1 MTICSACS
9 EERPNSFFLDSFSCS
24 SSHSFCSVRLVMTC
38 ACSCSRAASFASS
51 LACCSSNFAFF
62 ASSFAFRAFSC
73 CNRSYSA
80 REMVPISA
88 VLLVCISL
96 FFMQTLY
103 HRMRQKASVFNGFR
117 PFFLLRQWSIP
128 LPDGGLSAARYAAPP
143 CASGTAAALAPLPRI
158 PSAAIDTR
166 PVPVACTAG

>member
-38 ACSCSRAASFASS
+38 ACSCSRAANFASS
-51 LACCSSNFAFF
+51 LACASSNLALF
-62 ASSFAFRAFSC
+62 ASNCAFSC

-80 REMVPISA
+80 QEMVTISS

-96 FFMQTLY
+96 FSMQTLY
-103 HRMRQKASVFNGFR
+103 HKTRQKASVFNAFR
-117 PFFLLRQWSIP
+117 PFYLFRQQSIP
-128 LPDGGLSAARYAAPP
+128 SLGGGLSAAQF
-143 CASGTAAALAPLPRI
+143 LDLP
-158 PSAAIDTR
+158 
-166 PVPVACTAG
+166 